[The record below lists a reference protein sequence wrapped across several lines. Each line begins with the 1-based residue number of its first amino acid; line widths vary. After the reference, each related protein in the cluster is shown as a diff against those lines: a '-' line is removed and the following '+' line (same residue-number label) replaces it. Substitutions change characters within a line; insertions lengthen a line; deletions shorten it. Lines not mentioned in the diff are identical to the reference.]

1 MIPIMKP
8 LLGREEEEAVV
19 RVIRSGWVTQG
30 PEVAAFE
37 EEFADTVGA
46 EHAVAVSSCT
56 TALHLALKGAGVGP
70 GDEVIT
76 PSHSF
81 VATANAIRH
90 CGAVPCFVDI
100 EPDTF
105 NLAPPQV
112 EAAVNERT
120 KAILCVHQMG
130 MPCDM
135 ESLLAIAEQNGLPIV
150 EDAACA
156 IGSRIRLGDGDWE
169 AIGKPCGKAAAFSFH
184 PRKVLTT
191 GDGGMLTT
199 DDEALAEKFRLW
211 RQHGMSVSDR
221 VRHGSPTV
229 VFESYEEL
237 GYNYR
242 MTDLQAAM
250 GRVQLRRL
258 GEIVERRRRLASLY
272 AEALAEVDGV
282 QAPMEPASARSN
294 WQSYCVRLRDDGP
307 DLKTVM
313 QRLLDRGVSTR
324 RGIPCAHREPAYEQ
338 EPRTWAGQ
346 TEGRPPNLKE
356 SERAQAHC
364 LLLPLHHEM
373 QDADVSFICDEL
385 AAAALRR

>member
-30 PEVAAFE
+30 PEVSAFE
-37 EEFADTVGA
+37 EEFAAVVGA
-46 EHAVAVSSCT
+46 EHAVAVSSCS
-56 TALHLALKGAGVGP
+56 TALHLALKGVGVNP

-90 CGAVPCFVDI
+90 CDAVPCFVDI
-100 EPDTF
+100 DPDTF

-135 ESLLAIAEQNGLPIV
+135 EALSGIAERNALPIV

-156 IGSRIRLGDGDWE
+156 IGSRIQLGDGDWE
-169 AIGKPCGKAAAFSFH
+169 TIGKPHGKAAAFSFH

-199 DDEALAEKFRLW
+199 NDEDLAEQFRLW
-211 RQHGMSVSDR
+211 RQHGMSVSDQ

-258 GEIVERRRRLASLY
+258 GEIVELRRRLASLY
-272 AEALAEVDGV
+272 AEALADLGSV
-282 QAPMEPASARSN
+282 QAPKEDASVRSN
-294 WQSYCVRLRDDGP
+294 WQSYCVRLSDDAPG
-307 DLKTVM
+307 LKTVM
-313 QRLLDRGVSTR
+313 QRLLDQGVSTR

-338 EPRTWAGQ
+338 EPWTWAGQ
-346 TEGRPPNLKE
+346 AEGRSSNLKE
-356 SERAQAHC
+356 SERAQARC

-373 QDADVSFICDEL
+373 KDQDVSFIRDEL
-385 AAAALRR
+385 AAALRR